1 MITDCVMI
9 GRAESGLMVCTP
21 EPGILNAIVPPPM
34 LLASR
39 IACRSEPV
47 PLSLVFVTV
56 KTKGAT
62 GLSASVDS
70 CAAVAIGSLALR
82 TRMVEMEWSPW
93 RLLNALAK
101 VDASKIEKIDNKAT
115 TSVTRNAKAAV
126 ELFFFILLLG

>member
-1 MITDCVMI
+1 M
-9 GRAESGLMVCTP
+9 LK
-21 EPGILNAIVPPPM
+21 LIVPPPIE
-34 LLASR
+34 LASV
-39 IACRSEPV
+39 IAWRNEPV

-62 GLSASVDS
+62 GLCTAGSDS
-70 CAAVAIGSLALR
+70 CATVASGSLALR